1 MGCLQLPFIRVEE
14 TVSWTDRF
22 VTKKFGPEIEVY
34 LWQTNSTFQ
43 VNTKKNATGNDVLPR
58 ATELP
63 LRSALNTT
71 NDTVS
76 SGFRNIYLS
85 ASWLGKYL
93 ATIHL
98 DFKE

>member
-1 MGCLQLPFIRVEE
+1 MLQE
-14 TVSWTDRF
+14 
-22 VTKKFGPEIEVY
+22 
-34 LWQTNSTFQ
+34 
-43 VNTKKNATGNDVLPR
+43 NDVLPR

-76 SGFRNIYLS
+76 SGFRNIYL
-85 ASWLGKYL
+85 GKYL

>member
-1 MGCLQLPFIRVEE
+1 MLQE
-14 TVSWTDRF
+14 
-22 VTKKFGPEIEVY
+22 
-34 LWQTNSTFQ
+34 
-43 VNTKKNATGNDVLPR
+43 NDVLPR

-63 LRSALNTT
+63 LRSALNAT

-93 ATIHL
+93 AIIHL